1 MVSAP
6 KRSIFPVVVVLFLV
20 GFLTLALVANKQKR
34 RLFSE
39 AQFSTLKPAPTN
51 TPTPVPICRDGTPA
65 DSCCKSGFR
74 CVEADGV
81 YLCIGSSC
89 AGTSQT
95 TE

>member
-6 KRSIFPVVVVLFLV
+6 KRSILPVVIVLFLV
-20 GFLTLALVANKQKR
+20 GFLTLALVANRQR
-34 RLFSE
+34 RGLFSE

-74 CVEADGV
+74 CVEAGGK

-89 AGTSQT
+89 SGASQT
-95 TE
+95 AE